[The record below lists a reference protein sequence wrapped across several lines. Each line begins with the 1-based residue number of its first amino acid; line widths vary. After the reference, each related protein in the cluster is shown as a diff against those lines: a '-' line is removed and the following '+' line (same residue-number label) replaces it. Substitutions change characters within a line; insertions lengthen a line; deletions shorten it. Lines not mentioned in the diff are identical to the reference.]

1 MVCPL
6 TNAASIRL
14 LLVDDHDL
22 VREGLK
28 RILEATGEFE
38 VVGEADSGERALE
51 LFGALEPDV
60 VVTDVSMPGSDGIEA
75 TMALRNRSPHVRVV
89 VLTMYNDAH
98 HAVRAFSAGASGFV
112 AKDSKSHVLVDA
124 IRTVAHGS
132 TYVPEHLREQV
143 ERRLSEL
150 KTPDLAQEIT
160 DRLSKRELEV
170 LRYLA
175 VGSNNR
181 EIAEHLGISVKTVDT
196 HRGHLLKKL
205 QLRNNADLTRF
216 AIRHEICPP

>member
-1 MVCPL
+1 MVPAIQ
-6 TNAASIRL
+6 NASIRL

-38 VVGEADSGERALE
+38 VVGEADSGDRALE
-51 LFGALEPDV
+51 IFPALAPDV

-75 TMALRNRSPHVRVV
+75 TIALRSMSPHVRVV

-98 HAVRAFSAGASGFV
+98 HAVRALSAGAAGFV
-112 AKDSKSHVLVDA
+112 AKDSKSHILVSA
-124 IRTVAHGS
+124 IREVALGGR
-132 TYVPEHLREQV
+132 YLPPEIKAEV
-143 ERRLSEL
+143 ERRLDEL
-150 KTPDLAQEIT
+150 KRKDNSQALA

-175 VGSNNR
+175 VGKTNR
-181 EIAEHLGISVKTVDT
+181 EIAERLGISVKTVDT

-216 AIRHEICPP
+216 AIRHGLCPP

>member
-1 MVCPL
+1 MATPPPQP
-6 TNAASIRL
+6 TIRL

-38 VVGEADSGERALE
+38 VVGEADSGGRALE
-51 LFGALEPDV
+51 LFAELAPDV
-60 VVTDVSMPGSDGIEA
+60 VVTDISMPGSDGIEA
-75 TMALRNRSPHVRVV
+75 TMALRNQSPHVRVV

-98 HAVRAFSAGASGFV
+98 HAVRAMSAGASGFV

-124 IRTVAHGS
+124 IRRIAHGGR
-132 TYVPEHLREQV
+132 YIPEGLREEV
-143 ERRLSEL
+143 ERRLAEM
-150 KTPDLAQEIT
+150 KQPDTAQAIA

-175 VGSNNR
+175 IGSNNR

-216 AIRHEICPP
+216 AIRHGMCPP

>member
-1 MVCPL
+1 MVPAIQ
-6 TNAASIRL
+6 NASIRL

-38 VVGEADSGERALE
+38 VVGEADSGDRAIEIFETLD
-51 LFGALEPDV
+51 PDV

-75 TMALRNRSPHVRVV
+75 TIALRMKSPHVRVV

-112 AKDSKSHVLVDA
+112 AKDSKSHVLVAA
-124 IRTVAHGS
+124 IREVAHGGR
-132 TYVPEHLREQV
+132 YLPEAIRDEV
-143 ERRLSEL
+143 ERRLEEL
-150 KTPDLAQEIT
+150 ERKDSNQALT

-175 VGSNNR
+175 SGKTNR
-181 EIAEHLGISVKTVDT
+181 EIARHLGISVKTIDT

-216 AIRHEICPP
+216 AIRHGMCPP